1 MSWVSNIGLC
11 RALLLGWV
19 FASWP
24 AYISAE
30 DDVLDEASIT
40 AIQLAVQS
48 NPYRKDNDVDRDRM
62 RHPIAFMTFLGLK
75 PTMKV
80 GEVNPGGQWYSRI
93 LGPFLKNR
101 GIYVGM
107 EHHPDQYAR
116 AKGFAATLRAY
127 PNKLNNNRD
136 VFGPN
141 AVATWIPASEGLPV
155 DAGSLDAV
163 VAIRALHNWVRQDFL
178 DAALEQTW
186 QILKPDG
193 VFGVIQHRADE
204 DAVGDRI
211 ALARRG
217 RWKQSDLI
225 AAVEAAGFKLVDQ
238 SEMNANRR
246 DTKDY
251 MHGVWTLPPILAM
264 GDEGRERYLDIGES
278 DRMTLKFV
286 KIER

>member
-1 MSWVSNIGLC
+1 M
-11 RALLLGWV
+11 GWV
-19 FASWP
+19 HYRLLCQALFIGATLMFWTTSASTND
-24 AYISAE
+24 A
-30 DDVLDEASIT
+30 VLDEASIT
-40 AIQLAVQS
+40 AIQASVQS
-48 NPYRKDNDVDRDRM
+48 NPYRKDNDLTRDRM

-93 LGPFLKNR
+93 LGPFLKNS
-101 GIYVGM
+101 GTYVGM

-127 PNKLNNNRD
+127 PGKLNNNRD

-141 AVATWIPASEGLPV
+141 AIATWIPASEGLPV
-155 DAGSLDAV
+155 EAGSLDAV
-163 VAIRALHNWVRQDFL
+163 VAIRALHNWVRQDFF
-178 DAALEQTW
+178 DTALEQTW
-186 QILKPDG
+186 QILKPGG
-193 VFGVIQHRADE
+193 VFGVIQHRANEDE
-204 DAVGDRI
+204 TGDRI

-225 AAVEAAGFKLVDQ
+225 AAVESAGFKLVDQ
-238 SEMNANRR
+238 SEMNANPR

-251 MHGVWTLPPILAM
+251 IHGVWTLPPILAM
-264 GDEGRERYLDIGES
+264 GDEGRDKYLDIGES